1 MKRILFLF
9 MTIAVVTIAAMA
21 VPAKPGIHT
30 LTQPDGTTLQAR
42 LLGDE
47 WHHSY
52 VTADGYTIRQAEDGA
67 YRYVTAEGVSD
78 VQAHDAA
85 SRDAAELSYLEANK
99 DRLTMSALYQ
109 TKVASGKMRSR
120 AKAGPAKAPEVPTS
134 GSPKIPVL
142 LIQYSNVSMKHTK
155 AQFEQHY
162 NTQTWSVLKY
172 FTDQSNGQ
180 FTPQFD
186 VYGIYTLNSTRATY
200 GGNNTSG
207 DDKGVGT
214 MVAEAI
220 SKAGTAIDWS
230 QYDNDGDG
238 YVDACIVVYAGPGES
253 SGAAAETI
261 WPCQWYLSSAT
272 GSAVTRNGKKIDK
285 FAVFCE
291 LSGSSDSGT
300 TLDGVGTFCHE
311 FSHCLGLPDFY
322 PTDSSNHFGMGDWSL
337 LHAGCY
343 NGNGDRPCGYT
354 AYERNFMGWMN
365 LSTPVEGQTYTIA
378 SVDAGGPA
386 YKITSGNA
394 NEYYILENIQK
405 TGWNQYARSS
415 GLLVNHVN
423 YNATTWND
431 NTVNNSSVQGMTIIP
446 ADNSLAMA
454 YQSGYGYYHVESDE
468 VGDLYPYNGN
478 NKLTSNSTPAATLY
492 NSSTNLNKPITDI
505 TNSGNNVSFTYM
517 GADAMEETGGT
528 ASDAY
533 LNIAKYA
540 TIGEA
545 GTQTT
550 GGWNATYVNNLYK
563 YTEDAANKVAWLT
576 MPVYGAWASVYY
588 APKAQKWMATSY
600 NQSPGTSA
608 MGSESWNQNG
618 VFKGGS
624 AYFTSTTAKYFG
636 NTSPTASAARTMT
649 FNVKNVTSV
658 KLLGKNA
665 GGNSNVGNNRR
676 CTVKVYKCTDNGNGT
691 ITPSTTVFKTA
702 TGDNNASGEVNLTI
716 DGLSETDIYQVV
728 VSTTRTHVYEIA
740 FQTPIK
746 TLPGVPTDVEAD
758 PTSTTA
764 DITWTPG
771 TDNEDWNLR
780 YREYV
785 EGAGGGEST
794 LWDLPVDSYQTQM
807 ADFSVHDADGDDDIW
822 GLIYT
827 NDAQTDLC
835 FASFSYDSDTQ
846 TDLTPDN
853 WLFTPSVTLGGT
865 LKFKGA
871 VASVNYPD
879 KVGVYVF
886 PDDDENYYKLGDVTP
901 SSAFPTFAEYEFD
914 LSQYEGTGQI
924 AFRHYDSD
932 GMYAILLDDI
942 EVITAGVPEGEW
954 IYVNSVTSPNTI
966 EGLTPETTYEVQVQG
981 VNGDGVSDW
990 TASTIFTTLPGIGTP
1005 TIVSAEPTTT
1015 TSEVTWTAGDQNV
1028 DWNLR
1033 YREYVEGA
1041 GGGES
1046 TLWDLPLDSYQ
1057 TQMADFS
1064 VRDADGDGNNWGV
1077 TYFDEEQTNICFY
1090 SESYDGTNDLTPDNW
1105 LYTREV
1111 ELGGTLKFKAA
1122 LGQLNWPDKIGVY
1135 VLPTDDEYYY
1145 HLGDV
1150 TPQTESLVEYQF
1162 DLSQY
1167 QGMGQIAFR
1176 HYDSD
1181 GNVAILLDDIEV
1193 ITAGA
1198 PEGEWIYVNNV
1209 TSPYTITG
1217 LTPETT
1223 YEVQVQGVGDGGYTS
1238 AWTPST
1244 LFTTLGVEE
1253 VTLATLEGQRDPGA
1267 TYTISDQLLVVRASG
1282 NKLWAKDANLSIVRR
1297 DKPEGQIDYMRE
1309 VAASGTYAINNM
1321 DVTVLNQEGEWDQS
1335 NWVVIEF
1342 LNSEMTPA
1350 VLADY
1355 EGKYITS
1362 VTGIYSD
1369 GENYTIQVPAS
1380 TDKNTVDSWIGEVAT
1395 PAFTPNVYCAANFLS
1410 SNLTDAGVT
1419 SPHGKV
1425 YFFMTPKVQ
1434 EVFTVT
1440 YAVYAGNNKFT
1451 LPASEHGM
1459 NAAGLHGAF
1468 TVDMS
1473 YNGGTA
1479 DLVVGQAYQFTAVA
1493 SKPVTGGSG
1502 APRKIN
1508 GTGDDADGSFVVM
1521 PLDLSGNGNIVTKVG
1536 DVKVA
1541 SREVVG
1547 VQYVNAAGISASK
1560 PFDGVNMVVTRY
1572 SDGSTT
1578 VEKRVF

>member
-1 MKRILFLF
+1 
-9 MTIAVVTIAAMA
+9 
-21 VPAKPGIHT
+21 
-30 LTQPDGTTLQAR
+30 
-42 LLGDE
+42 
-47 WHHSY
+47 
-52 VTADGYTIRQAEDGA
+52 
-67 YRYVTAEGVSD
+67 
-78 VQAHDAA
+78 
-85 SRDAAELSYLEANK
+85 
-99 DRLTMSALYQ
+99 
-109 TKVASGKMRSR
+109 
-120 AKAGPAKAPEVPTS
+120 
-134 GSPKIPVL
+134 
-142 LIQYSNVSMKHTK
+142 
-155 AQFEQHY
+155 
-162 NTQTWSVLKY
+162 
-172 FTDQSNGQ
+172 
-180 FTPQFD
+180 
-186 VYGIYTLNSTRATY
+186 
-200 GGNNTSG
+200 
-207 DDKGVGT
+207 
-214 MVAEAI
+214 
-220 SKAGTAIDWS
+220 
-230 QYDNDGDG
+230 
-238 YVDACIVVYAGPGES
+238 
-253 SGAAAETI
+253 
-261 WPCQWYLSSAT
+261 
-272 GSAVTRNGKKIDK
+272 
-285 FAVFCE
+285 
-291 LSGSSDSGT
+291 
-300 TLDGVGTFCHE
+300 
-311 FSHCLGLPDFY
+311 
-322 PTDSSNHFGMGDWSL
+322 
-337 LHAGCY
+337 
-343 NGNGDRPCGYT
+343 
-354 AYERNFMGWMN
+354 
-365 LSTPVEGQTYTIA
+365 
-378 SVDAGGPA
+378 
-386 YKITSGNA
+386 
-394 NEYYILENIQK
+394 
-405 TGWNQYARSS
+405 
-415 GLLVNHVN
+415 
-423 YNATTWND
+423 
-431 NTVNNSSVQGMTIIP
+431 
-446 ADNSLAMA
+446 
-454 YQSGYGYYHVESDE
+454 
-468 VGDLYPYNGN
+468 
-478 NKLTSNSTPAATLY
+478 
-492 NSSTNLNKPITDI
+492 
-505 TNSGNNVSFTYM
+505 
-517 GADAMEETGGT
+517 
-528 ASDAY
+528 
-533 LNIAKYA
+533 
-540 TIGEA
+540 
-545 GTQTT
+545 
-550 GGWNATYVNNLYK
+550 
-563 YTEDAANKVAWLT
+563 
-576 MPVYGAWASVYY
+576 
-588 APKAQKWMATSY
+588 
-600 NQSPGTSA
+600 
-608 MGSESWNQNG
+608 
-618 VFKGGS
+618 
-624 AYFTSTTAKYFG
+624 
-636 NTSPTASAARTMT
+636 MT
-649 FNVKNVTSV
+649 FRVKNVTSV

-676 CTVKVYKCTDNGNGT
+676 CTVNVYKCTDNGNGT
-691 ITPSTTVFKTA
+691 ITPSTTAFKTQ
-702 TGDNNASGEVNLTI
+702 TGGNNASGEVNLTI

-740 FQTPIK
+740 FQTPLK
-746 TLPGVPTDVEAD
+746 TLPGVPINVEAD
-758 PTSTTA
+758 PGSTTA

-771 TDNEDWNLR
+771 SDNE
-780 YREYV
+780 
-785 EGAGGGEST
+785 
-794 LWDLPVDSYQTQM
+794 
-807 ADFSVHDADGDDDIW
+807 
-822 GLIYT
+822 
-827 NDAQTDLC
+827 
-835 FASFSYDSDTQ
+835 
-846 TDLTPDN
+846 
-853 WLFTPSVTLGGT
+853 
-865 LKFKGA
+865 
-871 VASVNYPD
+871 
-879 KVGVYVF
+879 
-886 PDDDENYYKLGDVTP
+886 
-901 SSAFPTFAEYEFD
+901 
-914 LSQYEGTGQI
+914 
-924 AFRHYDSD
+924 
-932 GMYAILLDDI
+932 
-942 EVITAGVPEGEW
+942 
-954 IYVNSVTSPNTI
+954 
-966 EGLTPETTYEVQVQG
+966 
-981 VNGDGVSDW
+981 
-990 TASTIFTTLPGIGTP
+990 
-1005 TIVSAEPTTT
+1005 
-1015 TSEVTWTAGDQNV
+1015 

-1181 GNVAILLDDIEV
+1181 GNVAIFLDDIEV

-1223 YEVQVQGVGDGGYTS
+1223 YEVQVQGVGDGGNTS

-1244 LFTTLGVEE
+1244 LFITLGVEE
-1253 VTLATLEGQRDPGA
+1253 VTLATLEGQRAPGA

-1282 NKLWAKDANLSIVRR
+1282 NKLWAKDANNSIARR
-1297 DKPEGQIDYMRE
+1297 DMPEGQIDYMRE

-1350 VLADY
+1350 VLANY

-1508 GTGDDADGSFVVM
+1508 GTGDNGDGSFVVM